1 MVLKMGVRMAWELF
15 KLWGKNKEELLKI
28 KKEAIEVIEK
38 VKVARADDKITPEE
52 LVGITESAIELLES
66 LIPLLENLGD
76 SEEDHV
82 VVNEHH

>member
-1 MVLKMGVRMAWELF
+1 MAWELF

-82 VVNEHH
+82 VVNENN

>member
-1 MVLKMGVRMAWELF
+1 MAWELF

-28 KKEAIEVIEK
+28 KKEAIEVIAK

-82 VVNEHH
+82 VVNENH

>member
-1 MVLKMGVRMAWELF
+1 MAWELF

-28 KKEAIEVIEK
+28 KKEAIEVIAK